1 MKKKMKNMKKKAA
14 TIITALIMTL
24 VSAANVFATEASGNE
39 VITAINNL
47 DDMIFGIIRAIGI
60 GFAAWGILNFAS
72 SISSHDSGQRMIG
85 FTNIAAGLIAIFA
98 KEILKGIGAM

>member
-1 MKKKMKNMKKKAA
+1 MKKKAA
-14 TIITALIMTL
+14 TIITALIMTF
-24 VSAANVFATEASGNE
+24 VSAANVFAAEASGNE

-60 GFAAWGILNFAS
+60 GYAAWGIVNFAS

-85 FTNIAAGLIAIFA
+85 FTNVAAGLIAIFA

>member
-1 MKKKMKNMKKKAA
+1 MKKTIV
-14 TIITALIMTL
+14 TIITAMVMIFA
-24 VSAANVFATEASGNE
+24 SAVTVFAEDNAGNE
-39 VITAINNL
+39 VISAIDNL
-47 DDMIFGIIRAIGI
+47 DTMIFGIIRAIGI

-85 FTNIAAGLIAIFA
+85 FTNVAAGLIAIFA

>member
-24 VSAANVFATEASGNE
+24 VSAANVFATEAAGNE
-39 VITAINNL
+39 VITAINKL
-47 DDMIFGIIRAIGI
+47 DDIIFGIIKAIGM

-72 SISSHDSGQRMIG
+72 SIPSHDSGQRMIG
-85 FTNIAAGLIAIFA
+85 FTTVTAGLIAIFA
-98 KEILKGIGAM
+98 KEILKAIGAV

>member
-1 MKKKMKNMKKKAA
+1 MKKKAA
-14 TIITALIMTL
+14 TIITALIMTF
-24 VSAANVFATEASGNE
+24 VSAANVFAAEASGNE

-60 GFAAWGILNFAS
+60 GYAAWGIVNFAAS
-72 SISSHDSGQRMIG
+72 LSSHDSGQRMIG
-85 FTNIAAGLIAIFA
+85 FTNVSAGLIAIFA

>member
-1 MKKKMKNMKKKAA
+1 MKKKIV
-14 TIITALIMTL
+14 TIITVMVMIFA
-24 VSAANVFATEASGNE
+24 SAVTVFAEDNAGNE
-39 VITAINNL
+39 VISAIDNL
-47 DDMIFGIIRAIGI
+47 DTMIFGIIRAIGI

-85 FTNIAAGLIAIFA
+85 FTNVAAGLIAIFA

>member
-1 MKKKMKNMKKKAA
+1 MKKKIV
-14 TIITALIMTL
+14 TIITAMVMIFA
-24 VSAANVFATEASGNE
+24 SAVKVFAEDNAGNE
-39 VITAINNL
+39 VISAIDNL
-47 DDMIFGIIRAIGI
+47 DTMIFGIIRAIGI

-85 FTNIAAGLIAIFA
+85 FTNVAAGLIAIFA

>member
-1 MKKKMKNMKKKAA
+1 MKKKIV
-14 TIITALIMTL
+14 TIITAMVMIFA
-24 VSAANVFATEASGNE
+24 SAVTVFAEDNAGNE
-39 VITAINNL
+39 VISAIDNL
-47 DDMIFGIIRAIGI
+47 DTMIFGIIRAIGI

-85 FTNIAAGLIAIFA
+85 FTNVAAGLIAIFT

>member
-1 MKKKMKNMKKKAA
+1 MKKKAA
-14 TIITALIMTL
+14 TIITALIMTF
-24 VSAANVFATEASGNE
+24 VSAANVFAAEASGNE

-60 GFAAWGILNFAS
+60 GYAAWGIVNFAS
-72 SISSHDSGQRMIG
+72 SIPSHDSGQRMIG
-85 FTNIAAGLIAIFA
+85 FTNVTAGLIAIFA